1 MRLPLDLSQ
10 MSVLI
15 ARMGD
20 ALFALPATAARS
32 LARLVPSQIVDVDGL
47 LHVRDQEVL
56 VPLCNLAATLALQ
69 DTNPSSQ
76 GDSRYFVLDTT
87 ERVVA
92 FRVDDFEEVDDHIV
106 KPVGDRAEVPLMQAA
121 LVMADGR
128 VAPVLN
134 AQDLARRAL
143 PEMTTGVVNAPE
155 PPRQRRVL
163 VVDDSVTTRQLV
175 GTILRSDGYAVE
187 SVAHAADAWRQIES
201 ERFDVLVTDIEMPHM
216 SGFELLH
223 RVRNTKSVQNLPV
236 VLVTGLDRES
246 ERRRAL
252 DLGANAYIVKARFD
266 QRLLLDTLQALLP

>member
-1 MRLPLDLSQ
+1 
-10 MSVLI
+10 
-15 ARMGD
+15 
-20 ALFALPATAARS
+20 
-32 LARLVPSQIVDVDGL
+32 
-47 LHVRDQEVL
+47 
-56 VPLCNLAATLALQ
+56 
-69 DTNPSSQ
+69 
-76 GDSRYFVLDTT
+76 
-87 ERVVA
+87 VVA